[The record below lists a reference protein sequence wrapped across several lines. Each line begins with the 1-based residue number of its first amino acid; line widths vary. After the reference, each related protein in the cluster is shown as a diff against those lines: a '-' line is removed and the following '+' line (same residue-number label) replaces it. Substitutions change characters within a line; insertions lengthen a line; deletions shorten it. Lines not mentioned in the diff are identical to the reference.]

1 MWTVYRRRSVV
12 DRPQARPVAAVSRS
26 SALPSSVTRVLRRR
40 APGDGALPAATWTPI
55 PAVRHRRATSAAR
68 RETLAPRRWRWTTAG
83 TPVVRRH
90 PWTRAVSR
98 RRATSAAHRETP
110 APRRWTVAADGPRR
124 TATTTTPTARTS
136 PCTES
141 TGVGT
146 PAARRATP
154 APSRRW
160 TAAADGPRRATTAT
174 TTAAGTA
181 PCAAPHPAG
190 RPPSSRPRSRA
201 LIGQG
206 TRQAGVRR
214 PAFVVAAARRGSG
227 KTAVTR
233 DVMVTVTAAA
243 WNDRPRRGRA
253 VHAAPR
259 TGTAT
264 LSRGSRFLFLIIC
277 LSN

>member
-98 RRATSAAHRETP
+98 RRATSAA
-110 APRRWTVAADGPRR
+110 
-124 TATTTTPTARTS
+124 
-136 PCTES
+136 
-141 TGVGT
+141 
-146 PAARRATP
+146 RRATP
-154 APSRRW
+154 APRRRW
-160 TAAADGPRRATTAT
+160 TAAAGGPRRATTAT

-181 PCAAPHPAG
+181 PCAVPHPAG
-190 RPPSSRPRSRA
+190 RPLSSRPRSRA

-214 PAFVVAAARRGSG
+214 PAFVVAVARRGSG

-243 WNDRPRRGRA
+243 WNDRQRRGRA

-259 TGTAT
+259 TGTAS
-264 LSRGSRFLFLIIC
+264 LSRGSRFLFFTIC